1 MFHDILRTHYE
12 SGGEHMTYFGQ
23 KILPSVR
30 KLEDFEKMLKS
41 PYEYGVLLEM
51 HVSRLKA
58 VYEMAHRYDKKMF
71 LHMDLVQG
79 LKNDEYATEYVCQEL
94 KPYGVI
100 STKASVI
107 LKARQKKVKTMQRMF
122 LLDSS
127 SLEKSY
133 QLMERTQPDYIEV
146 LPGLMPKYIQEVKEK
161 TGRLV
166 FAGGLIDTVE
176 EVEQA
181 IEAGASSIT
190 TSNKDLWR
198 HFEPRS

>member
-1 MFHDILRTHYE
+1 
-12 SGGEHMTYFGQ
+12 MTYFGQ

>member
-1 MFHDILRTHYE
+1 MM
-12 SGGEHMTYFGQ
+12 S
-23 KILPSVR
+23 
-30 KLEDFEKMLKS
+30 
-41 PYEYGVLLEM
+41 
-51 HVSRLKA
+51 
-58 VYEMAHRYDKKMF
+58 
-71 LHMDLVQG
+71 
-79 LKNDEYATEYVCQEL
+79 
-94 KPYGVI
+94 VI

>member
-1 MFHDILRTHYE
+1 
-12 SGGEHMTYFGQ
+12 MTYFGQ

-107 LKARQKKVKTMQRMF
+107 LKARHTKKVINSWNGRNLITSKC
-122 LLDSS
+122 
-127 SLEKSY
+127 Y
-133 QLMERTQPDYIEV
+133 Q
-146 LPGLMPKYIQEVKEK
+146 G
-161 TGRLV
+161 
-166 FAGGLIDTVE
+166 
-176 EVEQA
+176 
-181 IEAGASSIT
+181 
-190 TSNKDLWR
+190 
-198 HFEPRS
+198 

>member
-1 MFHDILRTHYE
+1 
-12 SGGEHMTYFGQ
+12 
-23 KILPSVR
+23 
-30 KLEDFEKMLKS
+30 
-41 PYEYGVLLEM
+41 
-51 HVSRLKA
+51 
-58 VYEMAHRYDKKMF
+58 
-71 LHMDLVQG
+71 MDLVQG

-107 LKARQKKVKTMQRMF
+107 VKARQKKVKTMQRMF

-146 LPGLMPKYIQEVKEK
+146 LPGLMPKYIEEVKRQ
-161 TGRLV
+161 TGKLV

-181 IEAGASSIT
+181 IAAGASSIT
-190 TSNKDLWR
+190 TSNKELWKY
-198 HFEPRS
+198 FEPNK

>member
-1 MFHDILRTHYE
+1 
-12 SGGEHMTYFGQ
+12 
-23 KILPSVR
+23 
-30 KLEDFEKMLKS
+30 MLKS

-51 HVSRLKA
+51 HVSRLKS
-58 VYEMAHRYDKKMF
+58 VYELANRYDKKMF

-133 QLMERTQPDYIEV
+133 QLMERTQPDYIEI
-146 LPGLMPKYIQEVKEK
+146 LPGLMPKYIEEVKRK

-181 IEAGASSIT
+181 IAAGASSIT
-190 TSNKDLWR
+190 TSNKELWR
-198 HFEPRS
+198 HFEPER

>member
-1 MFHDILRTHYE
+1 V
-12 SGGEHMTYFGQ
+12 TYFGQ
-23 KILPSVR
+23 NILPSVR
-30 KLEDFEKMLKS
+30 RIEDFEKMLKS

-51 HVSRLKA
+51 HVSRLKSI
-58 VYEMAHRYDKKMF
+58 YELAHRYDKKMF

-79 LKNDEYATEYVCQEL
+79 LKNDEYATEYVCQEM

-107 LKARQKKVKTMQRMF
+107 LKARQKKVKTMQRIF

-133 QLMERTQPDYIEV
+133 HLIERTQPDYIEV
-146 LPGLMPKYIQEVKEK
+146 LPGLMPKYIEEVKAK
-161 TGRLV
+161 TGRNV
-166 FAGGLIDTVE
+166 FAGGLIETVD

-181 IEAGASSIT
+181 IAAGASSIT
-190 TSNKDLWR
+190 TSNKMLWK
-198 HFEPRS
+198 HFEPIS